1 MVMGPKPPFRL
12 AVWHMMGVGVG
23 ALLGAILDS
32 VGPDVRTCHFMCR
45 LTVPPWCRRRRGL
58 TGWRQGQLGRYAWRG
73 VQHRHFRRHARRA
86 WLGGWRDARAVR
98 SLGRCVGHRV
108 DGLQHRGA
116 LGSPRLQFHPFN
128 EDRMFLSA
136 LPIYTLSFI
145 GSSATFGLI
154 LEFTTWYIWFITAI
168 NTGRGASRSGC

>member
-1 MVMGPKPPFRL
+1 MVQAPAWFDRL
-12 AVWHMMGVGVG
+12 APKG
-23 ALLGAILDS
+23 S
-32 VGPDVRTCHFMCR
+32 
-45 LTVPPWCRRRRGL
+45 
-58 TGWRQGQLGRYAWRG
+58 LGRYAVAG
-73 VQHRHFRRHARRA
+73 VFNTAIFRRHARGAR
-86 WLGGWRDARAVR
+86 LGGWRDARAVR

-128 EDRMFLSA
+128 EIAYSLSTA

-168 NTGRGASRSGC
+168 NTGAWGITQWC